1 MLNGTAAAPR
11 SLIRRLTRGRALWVV
26 AGIAVAALAMA
37 LWLNSGGSG
46 TEARYRTAVVD
57 RGGIV
62 QQVSANG
69 TLNPVVL
76 VNVGT
81 QVSGTIN
88 KLYADY
94 NDAVRAGQVLARL
107 DPALLE
113 AQLAQ
118 SRAALAKAEADL
130 KLAEANAKRSRF
142 LFDKQMVSEAAID
155 QAEQALAA
163 ARAQAALAG
172 AQVQRDR
179 TNLEYSVIRSPVS
192 GVVVARD
199 VDVGQTVAASFQ
211 TPTLFKIAQDLGQM
225 QIDTSVAEADI
236 GGLKVGQP
244 VRFSVDAYPD
254 REFQGEVRQI
264 RLNPTIE
271 QNVVTYNV
279 VVAVDNRE
287 RLLMPGMTANVRVV
301 VAERPDA
308 LRVPNAALRFQPA
321 EAANGDSG
329 QRRGPRPGNTVYK
342 LEGGR
347 AVAVPIGP
355 GITDNRYT
363 EVVSGALASGDVL
376 ILEDREVRKKG
387 DQRGAFRV
395 RMF

>member
-1 MLNGTAAAPR
+1 MFNGTASDPR
-11 SLIRRLTRGRALWVV
+11 SLMHRLIRGRTSWIV
-26 AGIAVAALAMA
+26 AAAAVAVLAAVLWALTGR
-37 LWLNSGGSG
+37 SGA
-46 TEARYRTAVVD
+46 EARYRTAVVD
-57 RGGIV
+57 RGAIV

-81 QVSGTIN
+81 QVSGTISR
-88 KLYADY
+88 LYVDF
-94 NDAVRAGQVLARL
+94 NDEVRAGQVLARL

-130 KLAEANAKRSRF
+130 KLAEANATRSRF
-142 LFDKQMVSEAAID
+142 LFEKQMVSEAAID

-163 ARAQAALAG
+163 AQAQAALAG
-172 AQVQRDR
+172 AQVRRDR
-179 TNLEYSVIRSPVS
+179 TNLEYSIIRSPVS

-211 TPTLFKIAQDLGQM
+211 TPTLFKIAQDLGEM
-225 QIDTSVAEADI
+225 QIDTDVAEADI
-236 GGLKVGQP
+236 GGLKVGQA
-244 VRFSVDAYPD
+244 VLFGVDAYPGRD
-254 REFQGEVRQI
+254 FQGEVRQI
-264 RLNPTIE
+264 RLNPKIE

-308 LRVPNAALRFQPA
+308 LRVPNAALRFRPA
-321 EAANGDSG
+321 EVADGDAGRRRAARTGK
-329 QRRGPRPGNTVYK
+329 TVYR
-342 LEGGR
+342 LENGR
-347 AVAVPIGP
+347 PVAMPIEA

-363 EVVSGALASGDVL
+363 EVVGGGIAAGDTL
-376 ILEDREVRKKG
+376 ILEDRQAHAKG
-387 DQRGAFRV
+387 DPRGVFRV